1 VALPENCAFADLPAL
16 FRKIYAQTFSTSM
29 LDEPLEIVTWKVEA
43 VGPEAAL
50 TDGFRLEGSAG
61 TGPAQKGSRQ
71 AYFANGYADCPV
83 YDRSLLQL
91 GAEITGPALI
101 EERESTCV
109 IGPGDVVRVDEMR
122 NLVAELGES

>member
-1 VALPENCAFADLPAL
+1 M
-16 FRKIYAQTFSTSM
+16 FRKTYAQTFSTSM